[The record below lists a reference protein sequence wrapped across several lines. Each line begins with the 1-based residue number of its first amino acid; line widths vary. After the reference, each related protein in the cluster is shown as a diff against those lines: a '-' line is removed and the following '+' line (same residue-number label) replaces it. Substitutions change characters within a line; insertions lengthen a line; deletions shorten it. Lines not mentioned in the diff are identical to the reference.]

1 MNLKQSIRRP
11 LPSLTPFSASQN
23 TKLGLLTCSGSC
35 VSSSPVCV
43 AINCALFSDTPL
55 LASLLGFK
63 TFRVATSLLL
73 FFWRFLEVVLSLFM
87 TSVAVSNIKSQLLPK
102 FCGSKQAQ
110 QQESSWRL
118 ESHLEENVSPVSNVR
133 LLQRNGCLDPR
144 IIRRLTGP
152 RVSRIPERIC
162 GRATSY

>member
-1 MNLKQSIRRP
+1 MIL
-11 LPSLTPFSASQN
+11 LSQ
-23 TKLGLLTCSGSC
+23 
-35 VSSSPVCV
+35 
-43 AINCALFSDTPL
+43 
-55 LASLLGFK
+55 
-63 TFRVATSLLL
+63 
-73 FFWRFLEVVLSLFM
+73 

-152 RVSRIPERIC
+152 RVSRIPDRIC
-162 GRATSY
+162 GRATSYWTSLQLSLTRFCFCIVFASIQKVQWFPCIYSHVKSVAGNLAQGFEPSSMLIDGSYMERLRYTPCCNCNYYNK